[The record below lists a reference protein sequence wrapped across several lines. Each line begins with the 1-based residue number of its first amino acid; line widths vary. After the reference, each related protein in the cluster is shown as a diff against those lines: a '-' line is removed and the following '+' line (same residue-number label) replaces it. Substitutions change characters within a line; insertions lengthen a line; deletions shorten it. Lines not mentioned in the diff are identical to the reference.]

1 MYRLILAILV
11 SLSLL
16 ACQRAVA
23 PPPTVLQDDSPANHI
38 EYPEPQGTH
47 YEIPTQV
54 IDKLPPTA
62 GKDADDIVAVVSV
75 PATTVTTYIKI
86 YKKHKTV
93 RQTIFPTKEEPR
105 RPVSVVSN
113 NPGVLVASPEVTP
126 WWVIAISIVS
136 GLLVTW
142 QGISSI
148 FGVISGPL
156 SIIRK
161 LIGK

>member
-1 MYRLILAILV
+1 MRRLILAILLI
-11 SLSLL
+11 SLSLF
-16 ACQRAVA
+16 ACRRPT
-23 PPPTVLQDDSPANHI
+23 PPPVILQEEPTTRI

-62 GKDADDIVAVVSV
+62 GKDAEDIVAVVSV

-93 RQTIFPTKEEPR
+93 RQSIFPKKEEPR

-113 NPGVLVASPEVTP
+113 NPGVLVAAPEVTP
-126 WWVIAISIVS
+126 WWVITLSVIS
-136 GLLVTW
+136 GLLVAW
-142 QGISSI
+142 QGISSV
-148 FGVISGPL
+148 FGVISGP
-156 SIIRK
+156 IAVIRK